1 MPSAPLALIVDSLF
15 TSPYAMSAF
24 VALQEK
30 GLAFDLQTVNLEA
43 GQQHSPA
50 FRQQSRTSRVPTLVQ
65 GEFTLSES
73 SAITEY
79 LEDLYPAPSHAR
91 LYPADLQQ
99 RARARQVQAWLRSDL
114 LALRSE
120 RTTEVI
126 FFRPNPAP
134 LSAEGQAAA
143 DKLIHV
149 AEGLLPPGAEH
160 LFGAWCLADTD
171 LALMLNRLAL
181 NGDALPERLRA
192 YAQQQWQRPSVQ
204 QWVRQPRA

>member
-30 GLAFDLQTVNLEA
+30 GLTFDLRTVDLEA
-43 GQQHSPA
+43 GQQHSAA
-50 FRQQSRTSRVPTLVQ
+50 FRQQSRTSRVPTLLQ
-65 GEFTLSES
+65 GDFTLSES

-79 LEDLYPAPSHAR
+79 LEDLYPAPGHAR

-143 DKLIHV
+143 DKLIRV
-149 AEGLLPPGAEH
+149 AEGLLTPGAEH

-181 NGDALPERLRA
+181 NGDALPERLKS
-192 YAQQQWQRPSVQ
+192 YAQRQWQRPSVQ
-204 QWVRQPRA
+204 QWVGQSRT